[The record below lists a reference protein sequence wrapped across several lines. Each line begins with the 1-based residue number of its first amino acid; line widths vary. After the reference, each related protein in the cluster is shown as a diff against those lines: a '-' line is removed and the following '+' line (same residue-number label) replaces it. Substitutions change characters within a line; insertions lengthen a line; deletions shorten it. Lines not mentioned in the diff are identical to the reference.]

1 MKNLALILLF
11 SWGLVQSNFAQ
22 GQVNFNNLNAI
33 DDPSA
38 RINFG
43 LFGEGVDML
52 IAQLFLVQDSQLF
65 PLTPSTVA
73 MRNAASI
80 FVLQPVDIV
89 LPLPS
94 GTTGNFVYQVWDA
107 TYSSFYT
114 ALAAGGAFGES
125 EVFAN
130 KVGGG
135 SLPIENTILP
145 GIVFIPEPSTLA
157 LGLLGAGALLLRRRK

>member
-33 DDPSA
+33 EDPNA

-43 LFGEGVDML
+43 LFGEGVDEL
-52 IAQLFLVQDSQLF
+52 IAQLLLVQDSQLI
-65 PLTPSTVA
+65 PLSPATTA
-73 MRNAASI
+73 TRDAASI

-107 TYSSFYT
+107 AYSSFDT
-114 ALAAGGAFGES
+114 ALAAGGAFGQS

-135 SLPIENTILP
+135 SLPIENTLLP
-145 GIVFIPEPSTLA
+145 GIVLVPEPSTIA
-157 LGLLGAGALLLRRRK
+157 LGLLGAGALLFRRRK